1 MRDTSAL
8 AEEINSAR
16 HRLVR
21 SGSTR
26 RSIQWRVTR
35 SGYRLPAGGQ
45 MLRRINAALFEAP
58 AGARIE
64 IVAESQNNNGV
75 TDARFEYDGAL
86 LDREQILGLPGCS
99 FTVAETHARL
109 QAVVAFADSAPGT
122 ARYDLSEVENGVL
135 SNLNK
140 FTLKSDAS
148 PLIDF
153 VIDPVE

>member
-75 TDARFEYDGAL
+75 TDARFEYE
-86 LDREQILGLPGCS
+86 DRKS
-99 FTVAETHARL
+99 TRL
-109 QAVVAFADSAPGT
+109 NSSHVRISYAVFC
-122 ARYDLSEVENGVL
+122 
-135 SNLNK
+135 
-140 FTLKSDAS
+140 LK
-148 PLIDF
+148 
-153 VIDPVE
+153 